1 MPLFRRKFE
10 DPALYDRLVEDD
22 CDIFSPPDFDQ
33 YPVIRSTAHPYA
45 IIWKAVYEFG
55 ERELVDLHPSHI
67 TSMMTAQGIVALW
80 NSRFKQPLPTLPQP
94 GSGPDADGQ
103 HRSPAPSTGSRRWSR
118 GKRDDHGQEH
128 STPTGHPSSEEPAD
142 QDSEWLAD
150 TPSDIASSHYDFTPP
165 PLPDREVWIDEK
177 SVDEQEHRPSSLAAY
192 SPPDVDAW
200 RKVSQDSPVHVII
213 NRESSPFVYNDA
225 TPLVGQTE
233 DYQEKAATPPAGDWT
248 EWSPEYLRRIGQD
261 GVRQLLE
268 EYAMHQ
274 D

>member
-1 MPLFRRKFE
+1 MK
-10 DPALYDRLVEDD
+10 DD
-22 CDIFSPPDFDQ
+22 CEVFSPPNFDQ

-45 IIWKAVYEFG
+45 IIWKAVHEFG
-55 ERELVDLHPSHI
+55 DRELTDLHPPHAA
-67 TSMMTAQGIVALW
+67 SMIIARGIVDLW
-80 NSRFKQPLPTLPQP
+80 NLLFKEPLPTLPKP
-94 GSGPDADGQ
+94 SPGPDADSQ
-103 HRSPAPSTGSRRWSR
+103 RRSSAPSTGSRRWSR
-118 GKRDDHGQEH
+118 GKRDDDGQWH
-128 STPTGHPSSEEPAD
+128 SAPAGHPSSEEPAD
-142 QDSEWLAD
+142 QDSERLAD
-150 TPSDIASSHYDFTPP
+150 APSDIASSHYDFTPP
-165 PLPDREVWIDEK
+165 PLTDREVWIDEK
-177 SVDEQEHRPSSLAAY
+177 SVDEEEHRPSDLAAY

-200 RKVSQDSPVHVII
+200 RKVSQDSPIHVII

-233 DYQEKAATPPAGDWT
+233 DYLEKAATPPAGDWT